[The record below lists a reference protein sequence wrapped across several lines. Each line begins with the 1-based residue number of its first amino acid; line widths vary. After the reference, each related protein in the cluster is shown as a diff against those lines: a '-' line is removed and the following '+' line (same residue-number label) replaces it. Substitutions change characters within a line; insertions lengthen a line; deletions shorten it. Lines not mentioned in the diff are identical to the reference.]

1 MSWRWR
7 RRLLAAALGAA
18 ASAGAGRAQAQ
29 AVRELD
35 LHALG
40 VASDPVF
47 LGVGGGYAWRDPR
60 RTRVLASVV
69 LGALGGTGV
78 AGRADIAWHFLLDPR
93 KRQGSAVY
101 GGGGLSV
108 QAGAGQVK
116 PYVLLV
122 LGAENAP
129 GGSGGSYVEVGV
141 GGGVRAVIGYRWRK
155 QRAPER

>member
-7 RRLLAAALGAA
+7 RRLLVAAVGATV
-18 ASAGAGRAQAQ
+18 GAGRAQAQ
-29 AVRELD
+29 AVREVD

-40 VASDPVF
+40 IASDPAF
-47 LGVGGGYAWRDPR
+47 FGAGGGYAWRDPR
-60 RTRVLASVV
+60 RSRVLATMV
-69 LGALGGTGV
+69 LGALGGSRGV
-78 AGRADIAWHFLLDPR
+78 AGRADLAWHFLLDPR

-129 GGSGGSYVEVGV
+129 GGNGGSYVEVGI
-141 GGGVRAVIGYRWRK
+141 GGGVRAVVGYRWRK
-155 QRAPER
+155 QRAPGR

>member
-1 MSWRWR
+1 MSWCWKR
-7 RRLLAAALGAA
+7 RFLAAALGAA
-18 ASAGAGRAQAQ
+18 ASAGTGHAQ
-29 AVRELD
+29 AVRETD

-40 VASDPVF
+40 VASDPTF

-60 RTRVLASVV
+60 RTRVLATVV
-69 LGALGGTGV
+69 MGMMRGAGM
-78 AGRADIAWHFLLDPR
+78 AGRADVAWHFLLDPR

-116 PYVLLV
+116 PYVLVV

-155 QRAPER
+155 QRAPGR

>member
-7 RRLLAAALGAA
+7 RRLLAAALGAV
-18 ASAGAGRAQAQ
+18 ASIGAGQARAQ
-29 AVRELD
+29 AVRESD

-40 VASDPVF
+40 VASDPPL
-47 LGVGGGYAWRDPR
+47 LGAGGGYAWRDPR
-60 RTRVLASVV
+60 RTRVLATVAV
-69 LGALGGTGV
+69 GALGRAGV
-78 AGRADIAWHFLLDPR
+78 AGRADLAWHFLLDPR

-108 QAGAGQVK
+108 EAGAGHVK

-129 GGSGGSYVEVGV
+129 GGAGGSYIEVGV
-141 GGGVRAVIGYRWRK
+141 GGGVRAVIGYRWRR
-155 QRAPER
+155 QRAPGR